1 VAHAFIDV
9 TVLPVNSV
17 DTRDEDFR
25 LVIEPC
31 GDDDK
36 TACFDETTDGGSES
50 GICTITIQSDVHGE
64 TQYNACVHAL
74 ASRGLLNMDNV
85 EIGSARWRE
94 QFVEAIY
101 VGGDAESQADAGV
114 MDWIFHIVSVP
125 WKLLFAIVPP
135 TEFCGGKLCF
145 VCSLFMIGLCTALL
159 GDLANLLGCA
169 LSMPPS
175 ICAITFVALGTSL
188 PDTFAS
194 KTAAIEDATA
204 DNSIGNVT
212 GSNSVNVFLGLGLS
226 WSLASIYWS
235 LKGETFTVQAGSLG
249 PMVAVFCG
257 CAGSCICLLLVRRWL
272 VGAEL
277 GGPVLVARLSSA
289 FLVLLWV
296 VYIVAA
302 VVIEET
308 TETS

>member
-1 VAHAFIDV
+1 
-9 TVLPVNSV
+9 
-17 DTRDEDFR
+17 
-25 LVIEPC
+25 
-31 GDDDK
+31 
-36 TACFDETTDGGSES
+36 
-50 GICTITIQSDVHGE
+50 
-64 TQYNACVHAL
+64 
-74 ASRGLLNMDNV
+74 
-85 EIGSARWRE
+85 
-94 QFVEAIY
+94 
-101 VGGDAESQADAGV
+101 
-114 MDWIFHIVSVP
+114 
-125 WKLLFAIVPP
+125 
-135 TEFCGGKLCF
+135 
-145 VCSLFMIGLCTALL
+145 
-159 GDLANLLGCA
+159 
-169 LSMPPS
+169 
-175 ICAITFVALGTSL
+175 L

-194 KTAAIEDATA
+194 KTAAIQDPSA